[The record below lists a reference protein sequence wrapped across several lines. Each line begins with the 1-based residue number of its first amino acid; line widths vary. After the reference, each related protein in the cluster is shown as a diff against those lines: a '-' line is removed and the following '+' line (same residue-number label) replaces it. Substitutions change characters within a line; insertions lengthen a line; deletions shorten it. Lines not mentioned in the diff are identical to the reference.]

1 MDKIMKFVV
10 TVEDES
16 HETLV
21 TTASARTMPFGEEI
35 EKQGFYDSFDVLEI
49 AVLEMRNERRDAAV
63 SEISCANQVKND
75 ALRRHPTVGDGV
87 SLADNHALLSASCL
101 VILA

>member
-21 TTASARTMPFGEEI
+21 TTASARTIPFGEEI
-35 EKQGFYDSFDVLEI
+35 EKQGFCDSFDNLAIVVLK
-49 AVLEMRNERRDAAV
+49 MTKKTRDAVV